1 MAISKEEFK
10 DKSFIKTLSIVLIS
24 FISLPLIIMVMMY
37 FSNEGFKDNAN
48 KILSGLPGNAGGYFQ
63 SIPTKVER
71 EELKKN
77 IAKHYINLD
86 EGRIVDKLLIVKGE
100 DEQLFND
107 LIVLM
112 SRENSSKMKKVKEK
126 LRVSQ
131 FKNDPLNRI
140 LTEIDKDSEEK
151 VNEMQKYYTSL
162 SLSQGIKEIERTYAS
177 NEITIDQLTSL
188 FEKLKPDQA
197 SKYLFYLDVELERQI
212 KFKLSKE
219 TLRNIEKK
227 LEELEKKQEK
237 ALELAAIY
245 ENKPI
250 EEAVAELGNFN
261 KYNVEE
267 LAIIFKNLTLNKSSK
282 ILSKIDDNDFMS
294 TLFNEM
300 NHLEELQKD
309 RLNTSS
315 ILTKGITIYKD
326 HNAKIN
332 ELANIYQKTNIDE
345 LTNMVEIMLKRN
357 EVYQKH
363 TLNDFE
369 EIIFTEEQLVI
380 DVLNRLKTNTVA
392 EILKNLNEKD
402 RITLSKKLLK

>member
-326 HNAKIN
+326 HDAKIN